1 MLLGIDVGGTHTDAV
16 LIDDTGIAATFKVVT
31 DHEDLLVSIDAVL
44 DKVCADV
51 DPFDIERVNL
61 STTLT
66 TNAIVEGRTAPVAV
80 LVAGGPGVDPSH
92 FMICPDF
99 HVLSGSTDHR
109 GNVVAPLDKAE
120 LGKAVA
126 MCAEKG
132 IRSFAVV
139 GKFSPRNPALEQS
152 MVAAIE
158 DRVDADV
165 VTMGHELTGR
175 LNFPRRIASA
185 YFNSAVWSL
194 FDGFAEAISSSL
206 RRRGIGARVN
216 ILKADGGT
224 MPLSLAR
231 RHPVESILSGPAASV
246 MGIISMCDI
255 ALDSIILDI
264 GGTTTDIAVFASGA
278 PLMEMDGISI
288 GSYPTLVRALLTQ
301 SIGVGGD
308 SALSVL
314 GDEIHV
320 GPRRLGPSLAQGGE
334 HPTLIDAFVYLEKSD
349 MGDVARSKEL
359 FAAFAGQR
367 SIKPEILARRAVNR
381 AVELIVTASR
391 ELVKAINAKPVYTIH
406 ELLEDA
412 RIVPKKVYV
421 MGGPA
426 KVFQEPLFK
435 AFKLSVSVPEHHGVA
450 NAVGA
455 ALTRTTHNVELFADT
470 ERLRMH
476 IPSIGLSKAVEAD
489 YDLDEAVRDARSH
502 LLNHLRQEGIPA
514 REENTQ
520 VTQASSFNMV
530 SGSRLTGRNIRVKCQ
545 IKPGILHRYKN
556 LLGRLC

>member
-16 LIDDTGIAATFKVVT
+16 LINDSGIASTFKVPT
-31 DHEDLLVSIDAVL
+31 EHENLMVSIEAVL
-44 DKVCADV
+44 DAVCADV
-51 DPFDIERVNL
+51 DPFEIERVNL

-66 TNAIVEGRTAPVAV
+66 TNAIVEGKIAPVGV
-80 LVAGGPGVDPSH
+80 LVAGGPGIDPSH
-92 FMICPDF
+92 SMVCPDF

-109 GNVVAPLDKAE
+109 GSTVDPLDKTQLAE
-120 LGKAVA
+120 AAA
-126 MCAEKG
+126 MCRSKG
-132 IRSFAVV
+132 IRAYAVV
-139 GKFSPRNPALEQS
+139 GKFSPRNPDLEKS
-152 MVAAIE
+152 MAEAVR
-158 DRVDADV
+158 DGADV

-175 LNFPRRIASA
+175 LNFPRRIATA
-185 YFNSAVWSL
+185 YYNSAVWGM
-194 FDGFAEAISSSL
+194 FDGFSEAVSTSL
-206 RRRGIGARVN
+206 QRRGIQAKMN

-224 MPLSLAR
+224 MPLGLAR

-264 GGTTTDIAVFASGA
+264 GGTTTDIAIFASGA

-288 GSYPTLVRALLTQ
+288 GSYPTLVRALLTR

-314 GDEIHV
+314 GEEVHV
-320 GPRRLGPSLAQGGE
+320 GPRRVGPSLAQGGE
-334 HPTLIDAFVYLEKSD
+334 QPTLIDAFIYQGKSD
-349 MGDVARSKEL
+349 VGDVQRSREL
-359 FAAFAGQR
+359 FATWATQR
-367 SIKPEILARRAVNR
+367 SIQPEFLAQKAVDTGVNKI
-381 AVELIVTASR
+381 VEASR
-391 ELVKAINAKPVYTIH
+391 ELVATINAKPVYTIH

-426 KVFQEPLFK
+426 KVFQDPLYK
-435 AFKLSVSVPEHHGVA
+435 AFKLSVSVPEHYGVA

-476 IPSIGLSKAVEAD
+476 IPSIGLSKAIEAD
-489 YDLDEAVRDARSH
+489 YDLDEAQRDARVH
-502 LLNHLRQEGIPA
+502 LLNHLRQEGIPS
-514 REENTQ
+514 REENIEITH
-520 VTQASSFNMV
+520 ASSFNMV
-530 SGSRLTGRNIRVKCQ
+530 DGMRLAGRNIRVKCQ

>member
-16 LIDDTGIAATFKVVT
+16 LIHDKGIAAAFKVPT
-31 DHEDLLVSIDAVL
+31 NHDNLMESIDAVL

-51 DPFDIERVNL
+51 DPASVERVNL

-66 TNAIVEGRTAPVAV
+66 TNAIVEGKTDPVAV
-80 LVAGGPGVDPSH
+80 LVAGGPGVDPAH
-92 FMICPDF
+92 FKLCPDF

-109 GNVVAPLDKAE
+109 GNTVASLNKTE
-120 LGKAVA
+120 LNDAA
-126 MCAEKG
+126 QACAAKG
-132 IRSFAVV
+132 IRAYAVV
-139 GKFSPRNPALEQS
+139 GKFSPRNPSLEQS
-152 MVAAIE
+152 MADAVAPA
-158 DRVDADV
+158 ADV

-175 LNFPRRIASA
+175 LNFPRRIATA
-185 YFNSAVWSL
+185 YFNSAAWGM
-194 FDGFAEAISSSL
+194 FDGFARAISSSL
-206 RRRGIGARVN
+206 KARGIEAKVN

-288 GSYPTLVRALLTQ
+288 GSHPTLVRALLTQ

-334 HPTLIDAFVYLEKSD
+334 HPTLIDAFIYLGQSD
-349 MGDVARSKEL
+349 MGDVQRSKEQ
-359 FAAFAGQR
+359 FKAFATQR
-367 SIKPEILARRAVNR
+367 SIRPETLAQRAVDR
-381 AVELIVTASR
+381 AVDIIVTASR
-391 ELVKAINAKPVYTIH
+391 QLVKTINSKPVYTIH

-426 KVFQEPLFK
+426 KVFKEPLFK
-435 AFKLSVSVPEHHGVA
+435 AFKLTIAVPEHHGVA

-476 IPSIGLSKAVEAD
+476 IPSIGLSKTIERD
-489 YDLDEAVRDARSH
+489 YDLDEAVRDARTQ
-502 LLNHLRQEGIPA
+502 LLNHLRQEGIPS
-514 REENTQ
+514 REENTEI
-520 VTQASSFNMV
+520 THASSFNMID
-530 SGSRLTGRNIRVKCQ
+530 GSHLAGRNIRVKCQ